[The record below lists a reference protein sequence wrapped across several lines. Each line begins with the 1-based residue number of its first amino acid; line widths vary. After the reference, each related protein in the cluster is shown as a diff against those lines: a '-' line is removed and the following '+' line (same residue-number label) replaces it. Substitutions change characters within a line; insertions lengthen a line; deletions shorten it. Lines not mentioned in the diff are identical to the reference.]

1 MSNSIVETTKIFK
14 NKAFGMIRTVLID
27 DMPYFAGKDVA
38 TVLGYA
44 KPLNA
49 IATHIDEDDSLKR
62 GLIDSMGRTQETILI
77 NESGLYSLILS
88 SKLPSAKAF
97 KHWVTSEVLPSI
109 RKTGSY
115 AVSREM
121 ERQEIMAR
129 ALYVAQG
136 IITEL
141 RPKAE
146 YAELMLKNKMLI
158 GDFGEFLKQSGFDT
172 GSRKLYKWL
181 RDNGYLINA
190 GRQYNNP
197 TEWAMDMGLFETEE
211 MPVYTSGRMWEMKKV
226 YITGK
231 GQQFISEI
239 LKQQLVAP

>member
-1 MSNSIVETTKIFK
+1 MSNSIVETTKIFQ

-27 DMPYFAGKDVA
+27 DMPYFVGKDVA
-38 TVLGYA
+38 TALGYSNPQKA
-44 KPLNA
+44 LRD
-49 IATHIDEDDSLKR
+49 HIDDEDKTLNEMFTVN
-62 GLIDSMGRTQETILI
+62 GTMLILI
-77 NESGLYSLILS
+77 NESGMYSLILS

-109 RKTGSY
+109 RKTGRYYISPK
-115 AVSREM
+115 M
-121 ERQEIMAR
+121 ESQELIAR
-129 ALYVAQG
+129 ALMAAQG

-146 YAELMLKNKMLI
+146 YAELMLQNKMLI

-190 GRQYNNP
+190 GRKYNNP

-211 MPVYTSGRMWEMKKV
+211 MSVCTSGRMREMKKV